1 MGRVFSGRTPGLG
14 GAESDEGIEV
24 PSSMRFAPTKNEAQL
39 DLQALHRVRD
49 RWIGRRTAV
58 INQLRGFLLEH
69 GITITA
75 GPLIANRKR
84 EGTEALKP
92 TPSEEAKTKKRE

>member
-1 MGRVFSGRTPGLG
+1 
-14 GAESDEGIEV
+14 
-24 PSSMRFAPTKNEAQL
+24 MRFVPIKNEAQL

-75 GPLIANRKR
+75 GPAHRKPQKGR
-84 EGTEALKP
+84 HGSPQTD
-92 TPSEEAKTKKRE
+92 SV

>member
-1 MGRVFSGRTPGLG
+1 VAERLGLG

-24 PSSMRFAPTKNEAQL
+24 PRSMRFIPIKNEAQL

-49 RWIGRRTAV
+49 RSISCRTAV

-75 GPLIANRKR
+75 GPAHRK
-84 EGTEALKP
+84 P
-92 TPSEEAKTKKRE
+92 QKRRHGSPQTDSL